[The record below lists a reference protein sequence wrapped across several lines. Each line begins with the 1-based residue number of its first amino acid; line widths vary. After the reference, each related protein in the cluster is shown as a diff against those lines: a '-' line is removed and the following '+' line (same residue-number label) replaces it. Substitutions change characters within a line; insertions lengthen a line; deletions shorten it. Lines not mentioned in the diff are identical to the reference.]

1 MKPSRIQKVES
12 CNDCNQYLSEIDGKH
27 VKICLAT
34 GKVIPARNIIVG
46 TFPNFC
52 KLESFHHFKALTDI
66 ITLEKEDQRKLF
78 EADAEPYGFDITRG
92 ECICGNPRCDYLEE
106 NTGNRWAGWMAAK
119 GIEP

>member
-34 GKVIPARNIIVG
+34 GKVIPARNIIFG

-52 KLESFHHFKALTDI
+52 KLES
-66 ITLEKEDQRKLF
+66 LEKEDQRKLF
-78 EADAEPYGFDITRG
+78 EADAEPYGFDLKRQKDG
-92 ECICGNPRCDYLEE
+92 VFEECWNEYVDCL
-106 NTGNRWAGWMAAK
+106 TGSRWAGWLAAK